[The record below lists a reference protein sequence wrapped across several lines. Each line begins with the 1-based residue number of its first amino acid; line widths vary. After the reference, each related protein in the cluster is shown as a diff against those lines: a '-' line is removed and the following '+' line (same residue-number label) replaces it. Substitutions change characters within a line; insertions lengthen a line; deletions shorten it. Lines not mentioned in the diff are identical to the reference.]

1 MTTQNLKQTFQ
12 STRFSAGHLFIKQ
25 LLDNNISGIRRLPAC
40 FATFDFAK
48 MHLIS
53 VNYSC
58 IDVLKRDLCNSIL
71 SWLLGRLGGVR
82 GSNRHGSW
90 SSLTFAL
97 LGFASDV
104 ACKVEIYIFIFW
116 KHFPNY
122 ANLVGKPNR
131 ICVDKCNFLWHNV
144 YLVTHGSEPCHKGD
158 KQSLRGWR
166 NDRRQWE
173 MFRCRWW
180 NHPTDAT
187 IIGYPCLFPLL
198 FPDGLK
204 TRAGEMRNNYEI
216 L

>member
-1 MTTQNLKQTFQ
+1 MGVGSGKFRIKPEELSNIRIKRPMVTTQNLKQTFQ
-12 STRFSAGHLFIKQ
+12 STRFSAGHLFINQ

-97 LGFASDV
+97 LGFASHV
-104 ACKVEIYIFIFW
+104 ACKVEIYIFHFESIFQIMRILW
-116 KHFPNY
+116 
-122 ANLVGKPNR
+122 GNR
-131 ICVDKCNFLWHNV
+131 IVFALTNV
-144 YLVTHGSEPCHKGD
+144 TFCD
-158 KQSLRGWR
+158 TTFTW
-166 NDRRQWE
+166 
-173 MFRCRWW
+173 
-180 NHPTDAT
+180 
-187 IIGYPCLFPLL
+187 
-198 FPDGLK
+198 
-204 TRAGEMRNNYEI
+204 
-216 L
+216 